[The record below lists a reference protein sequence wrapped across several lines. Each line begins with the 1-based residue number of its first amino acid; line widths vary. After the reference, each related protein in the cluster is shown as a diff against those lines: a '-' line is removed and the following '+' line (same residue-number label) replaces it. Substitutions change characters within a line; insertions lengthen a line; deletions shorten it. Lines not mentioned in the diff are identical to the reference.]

1 MGAEPVLFDTDVLI
15 YAQRGSRRAA
25 LAIDNAARRLVSVQ
39 SAMELVQGARDKDDL
54 RTIKRFLAELGFTV
68 LPLTEDIGHR
78 SLVYVEEY
86 GLSAGLRAGDAI
98 IAATAV
104 ENALPLMSANAK
116 HFRPIN
122 ELELVVF
129 RP

>member
-1 MGAEPVLFDTDVLI
+1 VLFDTDVLI

-39 SAMELVQGARDKDDL
+39 SLMELVQGARDKDDL
-54 RTIKRFLAELGFTV
+54 RIIKRFLAEFGFTV
-68 LPLTEDIGHR
+68 LPLTENIGHR

-122 ELELVVF
+122 ELDLVVF